1 MIEKYIKA
9 TVLVFVCLGF
19 VGCKLGRQITEYLP
33 PRGETGDVVFATNFE
48 SQTWFWELGASKQPK
63 NAMIVSADPA
73 NKFKPLSGKAL
84 RIAIPKGSHNGM
96 SNIMFK
102 FKDQIGSEPEEIYFR
117 YYLRLGNDWTTQ
129 TSGKFPGIAGT
140 YGKAGWGGR
149 RANGKNG
156 WSARGMFSAT
166 DESGKNQLGFYC
178 YHANMKGKVGS
189 NWKWKKGN
197 RGLLK
202 RNRWYC
208 VEQYI
213 KLNTP
218 GKNNGQA
225 RAWIDGKPA
234 FVKKDIRFRNVKE
247 LKIDRVWLDVYI
259 GGSKT
264 AAKDHHIYIDDMVIS
279 RKYIGTRKAK

>member
-9 TVLVFVCLGF
+9 AVLVFVCLGC

-33 PRGETGDVVFATNFE
+33 PRGETGDVVFATDFE
-48 SQTWFWELGASKQPK
+48 SQTWFWELGATKQPK
-63 NAMIVSADPA
+63 NAVTVSADPA

-84 RIAIPKGSHNGM
+84 RIAIPKGSHLGM
-96 SNIMFK
+96 ADLVFK

-117 YYLRLGNDWTTQ
+117 YYLRLGDDWSTITG
-129 TSGKFPGIAGT
+129 GKFPGISGT
-140 YGKAGWGGR
+140 YDKAGWGGR

-156 WSARGMFSAT
+156 WSARGKFLPT
-166 DESGKNQLGFYC
+166 DDKGKTQIGFYS
-178 YHANMKGKVGS
+178 YHADMKGKVGS
-189 NWKWKKGN
+189 TWKWTNGK

-208 VEQYI
+208 IEQYV

-225 RAWIDGKPA
+225 RGWVDGKPA
-234 FVKKDIRFRNVKE
+234 FVKKDIRFRDIKK
-247 LKIDRVWLDVYI
+247 LKIDRIWVEVYI

-279 RKYIGTRKAK
+279 RKYIGKRKAK

>member
-1 MIEKYIKA
+1 MINKLIKTA
-9 TVLVFVCLGF
+9 ILVLACLGF
-19 VGCKLGRQITEYLP
+19 TGCKVGRQITEHLP
-33 PRGETGDVVFATNFE
+33 PRGATSEIIFATNFE
-48 SQTWFWELGASKQPK
+48 SPTWFWELGASKQPN
-63 NAMIVSADPA
+63 NAMTVSADPA

-84 RIAIPKGSHNGM
+84 RIAIPKGSHKGM
-96 SNIMFK
+96 ADLVFK

-117 YYLRLGNDWTTQ
+117 YYLRLGDDWTTK

-156 WSARGMFSAT
+156 WSARGMFSPT
-166 DESGKNQLGFYC
+166 DDKGKNQIGFYC
-178 YHANMKGKVGS
+178 YHAKMKGKVGS
-189 NWKWKKGN
+189 VWKWTKAK

-208 VEQYI
+208 IEQYI

-225 RAWIDGKPA
+225 RGWVDGKSA
-234 FVKKDIRFRNVKE
+234 FVKKDIRFRNIKD
-247 LKIDRVWLDVYI
+247 LKIDRIWLEVYM

-279 RKYIGTRKAK
+279 RKYIGPRKGK